1 MSKGNARVSARVPA
15 RAAGRPHPAVVAIPT
30 LFVLAGCAPDLGE
43 APRVQP
49 PTAYADAKS
58 FAAPKVDWPSDA
70 WWKAYGDPQLDQL
83 IDEALAD
90 SPDLKAAA
98 ARARGAAAM
107 AEVAGANLWPTV
119 AGTASV
125 TKTEESLNQG
135 FPAAFQSYLPHG
147 WHTAGQ
153 IAAGF
158 DYQLDFFGKNCATLA
173 AATSEADAAAAE
185 QAEARLQI
193 SAAVA
198 ETYANLVQLFADQRA
213 ARDAVRVR
221 RESAAL
227 VESRSK
233 SNLENEGA
241 VSLARGQLH
250 AAELESDALDR
261 LIALTRDQL
270 AALLGKGPDR
280 GLADRPAGDRKDPQ
294 PRTAG
299 FALGRS
305 DRAASGHRRGAP
317 GRRGGGLPHRGRQ
330 RQFLSQRRSDRR
342 VRPAV
347 AGHPIPAAAPVA
359 DGPVRTGDPSADLR
373 LRPQRGRLPRRAR
386 ANTTPPSPSTTGRW
400 PTPCATSPTPTPHR
414 RGVAVEIKDARA
426 ALAESE
432 NGYRVIKQRYD
443 AGLSRYTD
451 VLTAENALLAQRR
464 AVADLQAQAFAADVA
479 LARALG
485 GGYAAKS

>member
-1 MSKGNARVSARVPA
+1 MPKGNDRASARVPA
-15 RAAGRPHPAVVAIPT
+15 RAAGRPHPAVVAIPA
-30 LFVLAGCAPDLGE
+30 LFALAGCAPDLGE
-43 APRVQP
+43 APRIQP

-58 FAAPKVDWPSDA
+58 FAAPKADWPSDA
-70 WWKAYGDPQLDQL
+70 WWKVYGDPQLDQL
-83 IDEALAD
+83 IDEALAN
-90 SPDLKAAA
+90 SPDLKVAA

-158 DYQLDFFGKNCATLA
+158 DYQLDFFGKNRATLA
-173 AATSEADAAAAE
+173 AATSEAEAAAAE

-221 RESAAL
+221 QESAEL

-250 AAELESDALDR
+250 AAELEVRCARS
-261 LIALTRDQL
+261 
-270 AALLGKGPDR
+270 PDR
-280 GLADRPAGDRKDPQ
+280 AD
-294 PRTAG
+294 PRSA
-299 FALGRS
+299 
-305 DRAASGHRRGAP
+305 
-317 GRRGGGLPHRGRQ
+317 
-330 RQFLSQRRSDRR
+330 RRSARQGAGPRARR
-342 VRPAV
+342 SSRPRSKRPAV
-347 AGHPIPAAAPVA
+347 S
-359 DGPVRTGDPSADLR
+359 DC
-373 LRPQRGRLPRRAR
+373 RPR
-386 ANTTPPSPSTTGRW
+386 
-400 PTPCATSPTPTPHR
+400 
-414 RGVAVEIKDARA
+414 
-426 ALAESE
+426 
-432 NGYRVIKQRYD
+432 
-443 AGLSRYTD
+443 SR
-451 VLTAENALLAQRR
+451 
-464 AVADLQAQAFAADVA
+464 
-479 LARALG
+479 
-485 GGYAAKS
+485 SI